1 MGLPEPSA
9 EARAHSERVVA
20 HVVKA
25 IAEQGWISFADYM
38 GAVLY
43 APGLGYYTAGA
54 RKFGAGGDFVT
65 APEMSPLFG
74 RALATQVGQILDS
87 VRDAEVIELGPGTG
101 RLAGEMLSAEISNR
115 SVSPLTVPER
125 LNQPPPTF
133 MLTAFPC
140 WISTPVPANETRSD
154 GQGRGWQDAVL
165 LAQQR
170 QQLGQ
175 GLLLVAAEDFGA

>member
-1 MGLPEPSA
+1 MQSPARRGTNSLGSSRNQHDFAVHAALQIHSPLTAQSNTSMSAAPPSRESMGLPEPSA

-25 IAEQGWISFADYM
+25 IAERGWISFADYM

-87 VRDAEVIELGPGTG
+87 VPDAEVIELGPGTG
-101 RLAGEMLSAEISNR
+101 RLAGEMLSALGEGG
-115 SVSPLTVPER
+115 R
-125 LNQPPPTF
+125 L
-133 MLTAFPC
+133 
-140 WISTPVPANETRSD
+140 PVPYR
-154 GQGRGWQDAVL
+154 L
-165 LAQQR
+165 LEVSADLR
-170 QQLGQ
+170 
-175 GLLLVAAEDFGA
+175 